1 MLMTAIYLTT
11 LNLTDS
17 SAILSID
24 GERYEYFFETPHE
37 LWKLEVISKKSG
49 AKALN
54 FAKRNATRSV
64 KLGAVQ

>member
-1 MLMTAIYLTT
+1 VTAIYLTT

-17 SAILSID
+17 SAILSVD
-24 GERYEYFFETPHE
+24 GERYEYFFHSREM
-37 LWKLEVISKKSG
+37 LRKLDIVARKSG

-54 FAKRNATRSV
+54 FAKRNATRSI

>member
-1 MLMTAIYLTT
+1 MTAIYLTT

-17 SAILSID
+17 SAILSVD
-24 GERYEYFFETPHE
+24 GERYEYFFHSREM
-37 LWKLEVISKKSG
+37 LRKLDIVARKSG

-54 FAKRNATRSV
+54 FAKRNATRSI

>member
-1 MLMTAIYLTT
+1 MTQIYLTT

-24 GERYEYFFETPHE
+24 GERYEYFLPRPA
-37 LWKLEVISKKSG
+37 LSRLEIIARKSG
-49 AKALN
+49 PKALN

>member
-1 MLMTAIYLTT
+1 MTQIYLTT

-24 GERYEYFFETPHE
+24 GVRYEYFLPRPA
-37 LWKLEVISKKSG
+37 LSRLEVIARKSG
-49 AKALN
+49 PKALT
-54 FAKRNATRSV
+54 FAKRNATRHV